1 MPQLAPI
8 NWLLLFI
15 LFWLTVTIVA
25 VIIWWSYKPNYSIS
39 TPTSPSNNTQATNS
53 PWPW

>member
-15 LFWLTVTIVA
+15 LFWITVATVA
-25 VIIWWSYKPNYSIS
+25 VIIWWSYKPNYSIN
-39 TPTSPSNNTQATNS
+39 TPVPTSTNTDNNS
-53 PWPW
+53 WPW